1 MTRKAKTKA
10 KWKPGQ
16 NRPAAS
22 HSSIGWPPLGCFTK
36 DSAQSKTL
44 HRADLIQIPQRVRV
58 SRFSGAS
65 SFASATDLRYGRD
78 PTANHRNV
86 SQPPLALKA
95 LGRIKQTPF

>member
-36 DSAQSKTL
+36 DSVQSKTL
-44 HRADLIQIPQRVRV
+44 HRADLIRSRRGFQSTDSPEPAPSPRPPIFATGATPQRTI
-58 SRFSGAS
+58 
-65 SFASATDLRYGRD
+65 ATYHNLL
-78 PTANHRNV
+78 P
-86 SQPPLALKA
+86 
-95 LGRIKQTPF
+95 